1 MMPVFVLIGYVLI
14 VGISFVFNQ
23 ASGMQYIQES
33 AHGGSSWPAWM
44 IVAVLLGTSGA
55 VLAVT
60 TPVLAA
66 TSRRWH
72 VMHGS
77 GLLLYA
83 ITLILT
89 IIFTQSRGP
98 WIGGIAGL
106 LALSTI
112 AIVTIWRHDRRRQNP
127 RALLWARILVVKG
140 FTVVIAIVALLIF
153 NLSDHPT
160 IVAWRDIPYV
170 GRMGRLL
177 EVDQA
182 TGLVRRLIWTGDEHA
197 GGAIGLIRSD
207 LTRSIIGWG
216 PETMFVVFSRHYPPS
231 LATIEARGASP
242 DRSHQ
247 LFLDELITRGV
258 LGLASLLLV
267 MLAAFRQGWR
277 VMERADTHEQRLLAA
292 AAMSAIIAHAVEGL
306 SGIPIVATLLMFWIA
321 IALII
326 VLARLPETAP
336 APEPPLPP
344 EDAPAPPRRAR
355 RRARAPA
362 EHAPAAS
369 SPTPRPTRL
378 AGYAGIV
385 VVTSLVS
392 WQVNIAPMIADAVY
406 QRAQSTID
414 RPSATMDQ
422 LIDGTSQLVTAISL
436 DPRQDFYFLSL
447 GRGLLAIS
455 AQRIAGEG
463 LGTPSA
469 SAADL
474 DALLQMT
481 PFTLHTLLR
490 QRDAVELLELAA
502 MALERARE
510 LAPLNKDHYANLG
523 RMFLFWYQQDDA
535 DQQLLIRAESW
546 YRRGAEI
553 APQDV
558 TILNEWAGVLLRLGR
573 IDDADAVLQR
583 SLLLDP
589 TYLDT
594 AVRRAE
600 LTRLRGDVDAAID
613 QYLAVIARE
622 PHALD
627 AQIIALARAL
637 GETHPAAL
645 ARLRDGYVAA
655 LAVAPDD
662 VRIHAIIGLLS
673 DRAGDRER
681 AAAAFRAIIERQ
693 PQNLEA
699 RRNLTLVL
707 SGMLQYDAAYLEAR
721 QMLALAT
728 PERVNAAERAALDRL
743 VEWLDGQRRTTP

>member
-1 MMPVFVLIGYVLI
+1 MLI
-14 VGISFVFNQ
+14 
-23 ASGMQYIQES
+23 
-33 AHGGSSWPAWM
+33 
-44 IVAVLLGTSGA
+44 
-55 VLAVT
+55 
-60 TPVLAA
+60 
-66 TSRRWH
+66 
-72 VMHGS
+72 
-77 GLLLYA
+77 YA
-83 ITLILT
+83 IVLVST

-98 WIGGIAGL
+98 WIGGITGV
-106 LALSTI
+106 LALSTVTII
-112 AIVTIWRHDRRRQNP
+112 AIWRHDRRHQNP
-127 RALLWARILVVKG
+127 RARLWARVLAAKG
-140 FTVVIAIVALLIF
+140 FTIVLGIAALLIF

-207 LTRSIIGWG
+207 LARSLIGWG
-216 PETMFVVFSRHYPPS
+216 PETMFVIFSRHYPPS

-247 LFLDELITRGV
+247 MFLDELITRGV

-277 VMERADTHEQRLLAA
+277 VIERASTHEQRLLAA
-292 AAMSAIIAHAVEGL
+292 AAMSAITAHGVEGL

-326 VLARLPETAP
+326 VLARLAEAPPAEP
-336 APEPPLPP
+336 APPP
-344 EDAPAPPRRAR
+344 EDTRTATPSRRAR

-362 EHAPAAS
+362 GHAPAEGDTA
-369 SPTPRPTRL
+369 PRPRRL
-378 AGYAGIV
+378 VGYAGIV
-385 VVTSLVS
+385 VVTSLLS
-392 WQVNIAPMIADAVY
+392 WQVNIAPMIADAAY

-422 LIDGTSQLVTAISL
+422 LIDSTGQLVAAISL
-436 DPRQDFYFLSL
+436 DPRQDFYYLSL

-455 AQRIAGEG
+455 AQRIASDG

-469 SAADL
+469 STVAL

-523 RMFLFWYQQDDA
+523 RMFLFWHQQDGA
-535 DQQLLIRAESW
+535 DRQLLARAESW

-558 TILNEWAGVLLRLGR
+558 TILNEWAGVLLRLER
-573 IDDADAVLQR
+573 IDEADAILQR
-583 SLLLDP
+583 SLMLDP

-600 LTRLRGDVDAAID
+600 LTRLRGDVDAATD

-645 ARLRDGYVAA
+645 ARLRDGYAA
-655 LAVAPDD
+655 TLATAPDD

-681 AAAAFRAIIERQ
+681 AAVAFRAIIERQ

-728 PERVNAAERAALDRL
+728 PERVNAAERDALGRL
-743 VEWLDGQRRTTP
+743 VEWLDAQRRTTP